1 MGSIKKF
8 ILFITYDDQMIEYV
22 LPGMND
28 RKYMLNL
35 YNKTGIEDMEVSLEV
50 WDGKWYICS
59 NSLVRISREHK
70 VVQEQEISAG
80 LIFNG
85 KIYKSGFRF
94 QVRIGQLDKEQTG
107 FYKYMFAG
115 TQTINIGQ
123 DASCHFSLSGEYIS
137 KYHAT
142 IVRQGSSW
150 YLEDHSTNG
159 TYVNGRRINRRVE
172 LQYADEIGVMDFK
185 FIFLEKV
192 IAVNHNSQLQSRL
205 SLVQE
210 EQVTQKTKRAALQWF
225 SRSPRFIE
233 PLDIEELE
241 IEAPPAVSKKKKMP
255 LYLMIGPSI
264 TMPIPILVMV
274 LFNVAVNST
283 SNPINYMGMAI
294 SVILFAAMGIMW
306 TMLRKNYEESMEIE
320 EGQVREQSYRNYI
333 EKNEQLILQKE
344 TTNKRI
350 LENTYVSS
358 ARLLSQIQ
366 RQDTFLWNRNINH
379 EDFLTVRIGVG
390 AIKSPNELK
399 IPKQRFSLDDD
410 ALADLPRQVYERHEM
425 MVQTPKTLDLREHK
439 IIGVIGEK
447 SFLNQMSNSLIIQVA
462 ALHSYLDVKMVFLM
476 GKGEWEREW
485 SWVKWLPHT
494 FSQNKKVRYVSDNDE
509 SYDVVQHELIEEIK
523 RRTELEKQNQN
534 DGKKTMN
541 RTHYL
546 IFVTNREQLHN
557 SSLYQYMVSDKDY
570 GITFILLYG
579 ELSRLPN
586 ECKYILENTQTYS
599 GAYQLDKSIGRVNML
614 QFEGVSR
621 S

>member
-294 SVILFAAMGIMW
+294 
-306 TMLRKNYEESMEIE
+306 
-320 EGQVREQSYRNYI
+320 
-333 EKNEQLILQKE
+333 
-344 TTNKRI
+344 
-350 LENTYVSS
+350 
-358 ARLLSQIQ
+358 
-366 RQDTFLWNRNINH
+366 
-379 EDFLTVRIGVG
+379 
-390 AIKSPNELK
+390 
-399 IPKQRFSLDDD
+399 
-410 ALADLPRQVYERHEM
+410 
-425 MVQTPKTLDLREHK
+425 
-439 IIGVIGEK
+439 
-447 SFLNQMSNSLIIQVA
+447 
-462 ALHSYLDVKMVFLM
+462 
-476 GKGEWEREW
+476 
-485 SWVKWLPHT
+485 
-494 FSQNKKVRYVSDNDE
+494 
-509 SYDVVQHELIEEIK
+509 
-523 RRTELEKQNQN
+523 
-534 DGKKTMN
+534 
-541 RTHYL
+541 
-546 IFVTNREQLHN
+546 
-557 SSLYQYMVSDKDY
+557 
-570 GITFILLYG
+570 
-579 ELSRLPN
+579 
-586 ECKYILENTQTYS
+586 
-599 GAYQLDKSIGRVNML
+599 
-614 QFEGVSR
+614 
-621 S
+621 